1 MLEEFGGER
10 NHFHTGHTRKDSMI
24 EEPLENGLEQFV
36 LLKIWQLTKN
46 GKREQRAGMGVSGKG
61 EKLKRSDRF
70 DSR

>member
-10 NHFHTGHTRKDSMI
+10 NHFQTGHIRKDSTI
-24 EEPLENGLEQFV
+24 EEALENDLEQFV

-46 GKREQRAGMGVSGKG
+46 GKREQRAGVGVNGKG
-61 EKLKRSDRF
+61 EKLKRSYQF